1 MIGSPAG
8 ETRQTG
14 RDNSKRQ
21 TMKIAIIGAGTMGQG
36 IAQVCAQAGLDTVLF
51 DIDGAAAEQ
60 AHRATRQSWTTL
72 NQKGKLSPEA
82 HAHAEAHLSVTTKFE
97 DLVADVLL
105 EAIVERLDVKQ
116 ELFRQLATQNAPDAV
131 FASNTSSIPI
141 TRIAAGI
148 PNPERVVGLHFFNP
162 APVMKLVEVIAGA
175 ATAPAVVSRMVAL
188 AEHLGKVPVRVR
200 DAPGFI
206 VNRVARPYYTE
217 SLRLL
222 EEGVAPLETI
232 DELFEASG
240 FRMGAFRLMDLIG
253 VDTNFA
259 VTSSLFA
266 AFHYE
271 DRFRPNRIQQ
281 QKVDAGH
288 WGRKTGKGF
297 YDYPPAPAPAG

>member
-1 MIGSPAG
+1 
-8 ETRQTG
+8 
-14 RDNSKRQ
+14 
-21 TMKIAIIGAGTMGQG
+21 MKIAIIGAGTMGQG

-51 DIDGAAAEQ
+51 DIDVAAAEQ
-60 AHRATRQSWTTL
+60 AHRATQETWTTL
-72 NQKGKLSPEA
+72 GQKGRLTPQA
-82 HAHAEAHLSVTTKFE
+82 RADAEQHLTITTNFN

-105 EAIVERLDVKQ
+105 EAVVERLDVKQ
-116 ELFRQLATQNAPDAV
+116 ELFRQLAAQNTPDTV
-131 FASNTSSIPI
+131 LASNTSSIPI
-141 TRIAAGI
+141 TRIAAGV

-175 ATAPAVVSRMVAL
+175 ATSEAVMAQMVAL
-188 AEHLGKVPVRVR
+188 AERLGKVPARVR

-217 SLRLL
+217 NLRLL
-222 EEGVAPLETI
+222 EEGVAPLETL
-232 DELFEASG
+232 DDLLESAG

-259 VTSSLFA
+259 VTSSLFE

-271 DRFRPNRIQQ
+271 ERFRPNRIQQ

-297 YDYPPAPAPAG
+297 YEYPAAS

>member
-1 MIGSPAG
+1 
-8 ETRQTG
+8 
-14 RDNSKRQ
+14 
-21 TMKIAIIGAGTMGQG
+21 MKIAIIGAGTMGQG

-51 DIDGAAAEQ
+51 DIDAAAAEQ
-60 AHRATRQSWTTL
+60 AHRAAQQTWTTL
-72 NQKGKLSPEA
+72 GRKGKLTPEA
-82 HAHAEAHLSVTTKFE
+82 HARAEAHFTVTTRFD

-105 EAIVERLDVKQ
+105 EAVVERLDVKH
-116 ELFRQLATQNAPDAV
+116 ELFRQLAAQNAPDAV
-131 FASNTSSIPI
+131 LASNTSSIPI
-141 TRIAAGI
+141 TRIAAGV
-148 PNPERVVGLHFFNP
+148 PGPERVVGLHFFNP

-175 ATAPAVVSRMVAL
+175 ATAPAVVEQMVAL
-188 AEHLGKVPVRVR
+188 AERLGKVPARVR

-232 DELFEASG
+232 DELLESTG

-259 VTSSLFA
+259 VTSSLFE
-266 AFHYE
+266 AFHFE
-271 DRFRPNRIQQ
+271 DRFRPSRIQR

-297 YDYPPAPAPAG
+297 YEYTS